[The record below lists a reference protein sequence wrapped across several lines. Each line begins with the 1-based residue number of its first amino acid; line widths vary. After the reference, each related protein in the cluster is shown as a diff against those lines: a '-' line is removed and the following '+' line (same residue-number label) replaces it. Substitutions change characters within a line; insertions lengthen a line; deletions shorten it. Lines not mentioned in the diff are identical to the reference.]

1 MSRNTPAAFALAAGL
16 GAAHLVLKYR
26 QHKDTVHLACTQLHA
41 RTLADTAADPRLLT
55 AVWEDTP
62 EDEAVQHVLANRWM
76 TAWSLMLRVGYTPES
91 SLKASLHEFMQTKYG
106 RAFWERAGNY
116 RAMNARDRHDR
127 KFVKLA
133 AEAFHGADAFAD

>member
-1 MSRNTPAAFALAAGL
+1 MSRNTHAAFALAAGL
-16 GAAHLVLKYR
+16 GIAHLVLKYR

-41 RTLADTAADPRLLT
+41 RTLADMAADPRLLT

-62 EDEAVQHVLANRWM
+62 E
-76 TAWSLMLRVGYTPES
+76 S
-91 SLKASLHEFMQTKYG
+91 SLKAPLHEFMQTKYG

-127 KFVKLA
+127 RFVKLA
-133 AEAFHGADAFAD
+133 TEAFHGADAFAD